1 MTTKILFTITTLLA
15 LCASNC
21 FSQTIQVKLSDLRE
35 PIGEWYEAGDVK
47 LDPDN
52 EQRLFPIAG
61 SGVFINGE
69 KGRTEHFVTK
79 ETFGD
84 IELELEFMIAS
95 RSNSG
100 VYLQGRYEIQ
110 ILDSYGK
117 ENPGAQDCGGIYYR
131 WIQET
136 REQYEGTPPPVNACK
151 PAGEWQH
158 YRIRFRAP
166 RFNAAGEKIK
176 NAVFEEVVLNGITL
190 HKNVEVTGPTRE
202 SLDDYEEPTG
212 PLMLQGDH
220 GPVAYRNIR
229 ITKL

>member
-1 MTTKILFTITTLLA
+1 MATKILISMITLFSLLVNNGYTQKKQ
-15 LCASNC
+15 LKMN
-21 FSQTIQVKLSDLRE
+21 DLRE
-35 PIGEWYEAGDVK
+35 PFGEWYEAGDVK
-47 LDPDN
+47 IDPDN
-52 EQRLFPIAG
+52 EQMLFPIAG

-79 ETFGD
+79 EAFGD
-84 IELELEFMIAS
+84 IELELEFMIAR

-131 WIQET
+131 WIEET

-176 NAVFEEVVLNGITL
+176 NAVFEEVTLNGITL
-190 HKNVEVTGPTRE
+190 HRNVEVTGPTRE
-202 SLDDYEEPTG
+202 SLDNIEEPTG

-229 ITKL
+229 INKL